1 MRYDLK
7 EMLYGVKNTLVDAIF
22 PPVCPV
28 CGGLLGYDSGKRE
41 RICRECIQK
50 VKYIK
55 EPYCIKCGK
64 QLDSETDEY
73 CYDCK
78 RKKHSYD
85 RGVAVYLY
93 TDAVKQSIYRF
104 KYKNKREYASFYA
117 HEAADR
123 YGGIIAQWG
132 IEVIIP
138 VPMFPDKQRHRGYNQ
153 AELLACELGE
163 RLNIPVNT
171 EILIRSK
178 KTTPMKELNDIER
191 RKNVE
196 NAFNI
201 QINVVEYKKILLVD
215 DIYTTGATVDQCS
228 KVLKQYGAEEVYFLC
243 LSIGKGF

>member
-7 EMLYGVKNTLVDAIF
+7 EMLYNVKNMLVDAVF
-22 PPVCPV
+22 PPACPV
-28 CGGLLGYDSGKRE
+28 CGRPLGYDGGQRE
-41 RICRECIQK
+41 RICRECMHKI
-50 VKYIK
+50 KYIK

-64 QLDSETDEY
+64 QIDSEADEY

-123 YGGIIAQWG
+123 YEGLIAQWG
-132 IEVIIP
+132 IDVIIP
-138 VPMFPDKQRHRGYNQ
+138 VPMFPAKQRRRGYNQ
-153 AELLACELGE
+153 AELIARELGKC
-163 RLNIPVNT
+163 LNIPVNT
-171 EILIRSK
+171 EILTRSK
-178 KTTPMKELNDIER
+178 KTIPMKELNDIER

-201 QINVVEYKKILLVD
+201 QINVVKYKKILLVD
-215 DIYTTGATVDQCS
+215 DIYTTGATIDQCS
-228 KVLKQYGAEEVYFLC
+228 KVFKQHSAEAVYFLC